1 MNIFLGSLIL
11 LGGIAVLAYFSI
23 FLTDDK
29 RCVLQSRFENIKHR
43 QRDFHSK

>member
-11 LGGIAVLAYFSI
+11 LGGIAALAYFSI

-29 RCVLQSRFENIKHR
+29 RIANE
-43 QRDFHSK
+43 

>member
-29 RCVLQSRFENIKHR
+29 RITNQ
-43 QRDFHSK
+43 

>member
-11 LGGIAVLAYFSI
+11 LGGIVVLAYFSI

-29 RCVLQSRFENIKHR
+29 RIANE
-43 QRDFHSK
+43 

>member
-23 FLTDDK
+23 FLSDVK
-29 RCVLQSRFENIKHR
+29 RIANE
-43 QRDFHSK
+43 